1 MTANPQYFIDEL
13 LECGV
18 SQIVFHIETA
28 DHVDGLLNYIHGK
41 GVRAGVALKP
51 GTPLTVLDYV
61 LDKCDAVL
69 LMLINPGFAQ
79 CAGEAQVSYGD
90 RKIRDLRKMIDD
102 RGLDTGIILDGRISP
117 KNIED
122 YGRGIANIFVAGS
135 TCIKKDDLVGS
146 LRAVNDLAKTLN
158 GDSKE

>member
-1 MTANPQYFIDEL
+1 M
-13 LECGV
+13 
-18 SQIVFHIETA
+18 
-28 DHVDGLLNYIHGK
+28 
-41 GVRAGVALKP
+41 
-51 GTPLTVLDYV
+51 
-61 LDKCDAVL
+61 
-69 LMLINPGFAQ
+69 
-79 CAGEAQVSYGD
+79 
-90 RKIRDLRKMIDD
+90 
-102 RGLDTGIILDGRISP
+102 ISP